1 MKALGKPPNVT
12 VGLSLTTSCT
22 SSIFSL
28 CKKSSDKFLD
38 LLKLKKKKIYQILQ
52 TQLLTEH
59 GKCYLLIFYVNIT

>member
-1 MKALGKPPNVT
+1 MKALGKPPNVIA
-12 VGLSLTTSCT
+12 GLSLTTSCT

-38 LLKLKKKKIYQILQ
+38 LLKLKKKIYQILR

-59 GKCYLLIFYVNIT
+59 GKCYLLSVYVNIT

>member
-38 LLKLKKKKIYQILQ
+38 LLKLKKKKSIRYYKHNFLQ
-52 TQLLTEH
+52 NMENAI
-59 GKCYLLIFYVNIT
+59 CSFSMLI